1 MSEARLQS
9 VNSSPGKR
17 WNFQDSGHPVHRRKM
32 NRHACQCLRPR
43 MGNPSAETLINVL
56 WTLELGSVALGRQ
69 NNRSLS
75 SEELLAAG
83 Q

>member
-1 MSEARLQS
+1 
-9 VNSSPGKR
+9 
-17 WNFQDSGHPVHRRKM
+17 
-32 NRHACQCLRPR
+32 

-75 SEELLAAG
+75 SEELPAAG
-83 Q
+83 QRDKRLLKAQSLYYFICS